1 MGTERTKILVVSGYH
16 PEEIF
21 AVRVGE
27 CLFQNNSNPEIKVV
41 RYAGKPDDS
50 DHLEQLILEQN
61 PLIASI
67 ILHGDDDLGCEAMIV
82 YLAKTE
88 EEKRLMEELLINF
101 ILRYEMGLVDGNAL
115 LNKKEYTQIDIE
127 LNSRQLSL
135 IKAAE
140 LITGF
145 SEYLIDLN
153 LNKGAKL

>member
-1 MGTERTKILVVSGYH
+1 
-16 PEEIF
+16 
-21 AVRVGE
+21 
-27 CLFQNNSNPEIKVV
+27 
-41 RYAGKPDDS
+41 
-50 DHLEQLILEQN
+50 
-61 PLIASI
+61 
-67 ILHGDDDLGCEAMIV
+67 MIV

-115 LNKKEYTQIDIE
+115 LNEKEYTQIDIE